1 MQKVAGI
8 VAEYNPFHRG
18 HAYHIA
24 ETRRLLGADCAVLSI
39 MSGDFVQRGD
49 VAVFDKFARA
59 EMAVRGGAD
68 LVFEL
73 PLRWSLSSAES
84 FAHGA
89 VSLLESTGV
98 VTHLSFGSEC
108 GDVNRL
114 LAAAA
119 AQRTPAFLE
128 AFNAALAAGVSYPRA
143 QELAARRAAPEIAE
157 LLTQPNDTL
166 ALQYLQALRAIESEM
181 TPLAISRVGAGHD
194 AAGESDYPSASRLR
208 ERLRAGERVT
218 EWVPHLPEAQPVF
231 LTDLEIAILSRLRML
246 PKEAFAALPDCSEGL
261 ENVLYNAVHSAATF
275 DGILAAAKSKRYPMS
290 RLRRMLL
297 CAALGVKKDAQAPY
311 LRVLA
316 ANERG
321 RALLHTMRET
331 ATLPVITKPA
341 AARQNAEF
349 CLTAAAHDL
358 YVLAQPDKTPGQDW
372 RHTPMML
379 SSEIEL

>member
-24 ETRRLLGADCAVLSI
+24 ETRRLLGADCAVVCV

-59 EMAVRGGAD
+59 EMAVHGGAD

-73 PLRWSLSSAES
+73 PLRWSLSSAEG

-89 VSLLESTGV
+89 VRLLESTGV

-128 AFNAALAAGVSYPRA
+128 AFNAALSAGVSYPRA
-143 QELAARRAAPEIAE
+143 QELAARSAAPELAD

-166 ALQYLQALRAIESEM
+166 ALLYLDALWALDSRI
-181 TPLAISRVGAGHD
+181 TPLAIPRVGAGHD
-194 AAGESDYPSASRLR
+194 APGESDYPSASRLR
-208 ERLRAGERVT
+208 ERLRAGESVS
-218 EWVPHLPEAQPVF
+218 EWVPHLPEAEPVF
-231 LTDLEIAILSRLRML
+231 LDDLEIAILSRLRML
-246 PKEAFAALPDCSEGL
+246 PKGAFAALPDCSEGL
-261 ENVLYNAVHSAATF
+261 ENVLYKAVHSEATL
-275 DGILAAAKSKRYPMS
+275 DQILAAAKSKRYPMS

-297 CAALGVKKDAQAPY
+297 CAALGVRRDAQAPY

-316 ANERG
+316 ANEQG
-321 RALLHTMRET
+321 RALLHDMRET

-341 AARQNAEF
+341 AARENEDF
-349 CLTAAAHDL
+349 RLTADAHDL

-372 RHTPMML
+372 RHSPAML
-379 SSEIEL
+379 

>member
-24 ETRRLLGADCAVLSI
+24 ETRRLLGADCAVLCV

-68 LVFEL
+68 LVLEL
-73 PLRWSLSSAES
+73 PLRWSLSPAET

-114 LAAAA
+114 LAAID
-119 AQRTPAFLE
+119 AQHTPAFLE
-128 AFNAALAAGVSYPRA
+128 AFNAALSSGVSYPRA
-143 QELAARRAAPEIAE
+143 QEMAARRAAPEIAE

-166 ALQYLQALRAIESEM
+166 ALMYLQALRAIDSEII
-181 TPLAISRVGAGHD
+181 PVAIPRVGAGHD

-208 ERLRAGERVT
+208 ERLRAGEHVS
-218 EWVPHLPEAQPVF
+218 EWVPHLPEEKPVF
-231 LTDLEIAILSRLRML
+231 LENLEIAILSRLRML

-261 ENVLYNAVHSAATF
+261 ENVLCKAVHSAATLEE
-275 DGILAAAKSKRYPMS
+275 ILAAAKSKRYPMS

-297 CAALGVKKDAQAPY
+297 CAALGVRRDVQSSY

-316 ANERG
+316 ANEQG

-341 AARQNAEF
+341 AAREF
-349 CLTAAAHDL
+349 EEFRLTADAHDL

-372 RHTPMML
+372 RHTPAML
-379 SSEIEL
+379 